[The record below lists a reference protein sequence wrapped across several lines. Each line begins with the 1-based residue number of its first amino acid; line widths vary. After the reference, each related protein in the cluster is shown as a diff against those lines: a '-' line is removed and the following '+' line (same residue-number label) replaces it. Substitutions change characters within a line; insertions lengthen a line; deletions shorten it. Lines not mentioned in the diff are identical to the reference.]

1 MRTVKV
7 LSLTLLMVVVCVG
20 MTFAQQQG
28 QRRSEKVKT
37 TQEER
42 AAKRMEMMAKSLE
55 LTPEQVAK
63 LQAIQEQF
71 AKENRQEMKA
81 KREAYDAQVKSIL
94 TPEQYEKYQ
103 ERHKN
108 LKRGKINQGKWEKNG
123 NHQGKWNKEKKK
135 SQNEKK

>member
-1 MRTVKV
+1 MKV
-7 LSLTLLMVVVCVG
+7 LSLTLLMAVVCAG

-28 QRRSEKVKT
+28 QRRSEKVKA

-42 AAKRMEMMAKSLE
+42 VPKRMEMMAKSLK
-55 LTPEQVAK
+55 LTPDQVAK
-63 LQAIQEQF
+63 LQAIHEQF

-94 TPEQYEKYQ
+94 TPEQYEQYQ
-103 ERHKN
+103 KEYEN
-108 LKRGKINQGKWEKNG
+108 EKRSKVHQSKLMKSG